1 VKLRVVSSPQLLVII
16 TVIACVIQASE
27 FEPKPPVQQPLLKG
41 PLAALLEW
49 QAMAEGAYSPNTLR
63 AQKADGA
70 IFQAF
75 CDSRAESYLPADPKT
90 IREFIDHCV
99 KQGKKPAT
107 IKRYV
112 ATVARV
118 HIAAGLL
125 NPCSSEAVRLG
136 LRKMGRESSARQ
148 DQAHPLGWK
157 EIKEFIDGAG
167 VGLRADRERAILCVA
182 YETLARR
189 GELVALELRDIDFHP
204 DGTGIALIRRGKT
217 DAEGQGR
224 SAYLS
229 RETVRWLKIWLEHAG
244 IDEGALFRRLIG
256 QNQIGGPLNPGSIA
270 PIFKRV
276 AQWIGMPERFVDQVS
291 GHSTRVGA
299 AQDLAALDIDLAAIT
314 QAGGWKTT
322 RMPVQYAEKIN
333 AARSGMARAAAIAGR
348 DR

>member
-1 VKLRVVSSPQLLVII
+1 MELTQG
-16 TVIACVIQASE
+16 ASE
-27 FEPKPPVQQPLLKG
+27 SDPHPEPPQRVREG

-49 QAMAEGAYSPNTLR
+49 QAMAEGAYSANTLR

-75 CDSRAESYLPADPKT
+75 CEGRGEAYLPAAPKT
-90 IREFIDHCV
+90 IRAFIEDRV
-99 KQGKKPAT
+99 KAEKKPAT

-112 ATVARV
+112 ATIARV

-136 LRKMGRESSARQ
+136 LKKMGRETSSRQ

-157 EIKEFIDGAG
+157 DIKQFIESAG
-167 VGLRADRERAILCVA
+167 EGLRADRERAMLCVA

-189 GELVALELRDIDFHP
+189 GELVALEVRDIDFHP
-204 DGTGIALIRRGKT
+204 NGTGQAIIRRGKT

-224 SAYLS
+224 LAYLS
-229 RETVRWLKIWLEHAG
+229 RETVKWLKVWLGHTGVA
-244 IDEGALFRRLIG
+244 EGAVFRRLIG
-256 QNQIGGPLNPGSIA
+256 STQIGGSLNPGSIA

-276 AQWIGMPERFVDQVS
+276 AQWIGMPERLVDRVS

-299 AQDLAALDIDLAAIT
+299 TQDLAAMDIDLAAIT
-314 QAGGWKTT
+314 QAGGWKST
-322 RMPVQYAEKIN
+322 RMPIQYAEKIN
-333 AARSGMARAAAIAGR
+333 AARSGMARAAEKTGR
-348 DR
+348 DQIRE